1 VTVSLDARPKLAP
14 MARLQWDARDEKHM
28 ILSPERGLA
37 LNPTATRIVELCDG
51 ERTVSEVVDQLAQ
64 GHVSSDRERIE
75 RDVVAFLERLHARAL
90 LVVAP

>member
-1 VTVSLDARPKLAP
+1 MTLPLAARPKLAP

-37 LNPTATRIVELCDG
+37 LNATATRIVELCDG
-51 ERTVSEVVDQLAQ
+51 TRTIAEVVSALSEGQI
-64 GHVSSDRERIE
+64 DRERVA
-75 RDVVAFLERLHARAL
+75 RDVVSFLERLHARAL